1 MRLIIYICT
10 FYIARRG
17 FLRLLMFIFRQEM
30 NKHSGWLMLF
40 LSQFYSETGLQPETD
55 RYPLVDKGG
64 NLLKLKVKARKD
76 EDLQI

>member
-10 FYIARRG
+10 FYTARRS
-17 FLRLLMFIFRQEM
+17 FLWLLMFIFRQEM
-30 NKHSGWLMLF
+30 NKYSGWLMLF

-76 EDLQI
+76 EDRQI

>member
-1 MRLIIYICT
+1 
-10 FYIARRG
+10 
-17 FLRLLMFIFRQEM
+17 MFIFRQEM

-64 NLLKLKVKARKD
+64 NLLKLKVKARKIKTGRY
-76 EDLQI
+76 DLSVCS

>member
-1 MRLIIYICT
+1 MQRVSLNIFFNALKGVLRFENLIEDAPVIYICT

-40 LSQFYSETGLQPETD
+40 LSQFY
-55 RYPLVDKGG
+55 
-64 NLLKLKVKARKD
+64 N
-76 EDLQI
+76 

>member
-1 MRLIIYICT
+1 
-10 FYIARRG
+10 
-17 FLRLLMFIFRQEM
+17 MFIFRQEM

-40 LSQFYSETGLQPETD
+40 LSQFYSETGLHPETD

-76 EDLQI
+76 EDRQI

>member
-1 MRLIIYICT
+1 M
-10 FYIARRG
+10 
-17 FLRLLMFIFRQEM
+17 LMFIFRQEM

-76 EDLQI
+76 EDRQI

>member
-1 MRLIIYICT
+1 
-10 FYIARRG
+10 
-17 FLRLLMFIFRQEM
+17 M

-40 LSQFYSETGLQPETD
+40 LSQFYSETGLQPEMD

-76 EDLQI
+76 EDRQI